1 MTALRTRVGRPKE
14 ILWSVAISMLA
25 GIGAY
30 VVTYHALIFAFRPA
44 DTAWVSPAAAAV
56 ARAAPEPS
64 CPTTDHRVHHAHDQ
78 SGSRAPACAPVQG

>member
-1 MTALRTRVGRPKE
+1 MTALRTRVGRPRE
-14 ILWSVAISMLA
+14 ILWSVAISILA

-56 ARAAPEPS
+56 VHAAPDPS
-64 CPTTDHRVHHAHDQ
+64 CPNTHHRVHHAHDQ
-78 SGSRAPACAPVQG
+78 SGPAAPACALVQR